1 MSTDVDETELK
12 VIKASDVKIF
22 PDRIL
27 KPETTEKILN
37 QIMELDGILRVLIN
51 GESLP
56 TVVTYGP
63 AKGTKVNHT
72 DRKTIH
78 VKGNDVPLKVSVGEI
93 ILTVQLE
100 FLDDFVEQ
108 VNSILEDTLD
118 FGFQVST
125 GIFTKTTTSVS
136 DYMKYGKGF
145 EDKIDSRLIG
155 LVDPNAKSSETIRY
169 IRWL

>member
-56 TVVTYGP
+56 TVVAYGP

-169 IRWL
+169 IR

>member
-1 MSTDVDETELK
+1 MSTDVDETK
-12 VIKASDVKIF
+12 INVIKATDVKIF

-27 KPETTEKILN
+27 KPKTTETILS

-56 TVVTYGP
+56 TVVTMGP
-63 AKGTKVNHT
+63 ARGEPVNHT
-72 DRKTIH
+72 DRKTININ
-78 VKGNDVPLKVSVGEI
+78 GNEVPLRVSVGEI
-93 ILTVQLE
+93 ILTVQLDNLE
-100 FLDDFVEQ
+100 DFVTE
-108 VNSILEDTLD
+108 VNNILDETLN
-118 FGFQVST
+118 FGYNVSV

-136 DYMKYGKGF
+136 DYMKYGQGF

-169 IRWL
+169 IR

>member
-1 MSTDVDETELK
+1 MTTDVDETDFE
-12 VIKASDVKIF
+12 VIKATNVKIF

-37 QIMELDGILRVLIN
+37 QVMGLDGILRVLIN

-56 TVVTYGP
+56 AVVRMGP
-63 AKGTKVNHT
+63 AKGTPVNHT
-72 DRKTIH
+72 DRKTIN
-78 VKGNDVPLKVSVGEI
+78 VKGNDVPLRVSVGEI
-93 ILTVQLE
+93 ILTVKLDNLE
-100 FLDDFVEQ
+100 DFVKE
-108 VNSILEDTLD
+108 VENILDETLN
-118 FGFQVST
+118 FGYNVST
-125 GIFTKTTTSVS
+125 GIFTKTTTSVT

-169 IRWL
+169 IR

>member
-169 IRWL
+169 IR